1 MRIRQSV
8 GRAVAFVFAA
18 LVSLPAQNLP
28 DFSGVWQLNKEKSRV
43 EVRMAWAKVELTDA
57 IFSVNLRVLPERGG
71 EETSDW
77 HFTMGS
83 SESSNL
89 MHGAPVKSHVER
101 DGGTVVVRSVTMF
114 GSDRLNTIARCAASP
129 DGQTLTYMEN
139 HQYAN
144 GPERDS
150 VFVFDRR
157 PATTWPAAQSRR
169 CLKTSAFCG
178 PLPRNRCPRSWLPS
192 PARSASVY
200 ALACGWRFRRR
211 HEPCEGDGPKDVG
224 HGKRD

>member
-1 MRIRQSV
+1 VRTRQSV

-28 DFSGVWQLNKEKSRV
+28 EFSGVWQLNKEKSRV

-114 GSDRLNTIARCAASP
+114 GSDRLNTIARWAASP
-129 DGQTLTYMEN
+129 DGQSLTYTEN

-144 GPERDS
+144 GTERDS

-157 PATTWPAAQSRR
+157 PATTWPAAQSQPAEKVFKNVRV
-169 CLKTSAFCG
+169 L
-178 PLPRNRCPRSWLPS
+178 RSVAAEQVPAIMATFTRSLGVSVRTGMRLEIS
-192 PARSASVY
+192 PPTRT
-200 ALACGWRFRRR
+200 LRRR
-211 HEPCEGDGPKDVG
+211 RPERCWTW
-224 HGKRD
+224 